1 MAKLL
6 GPAFRRGQST
16 AATLRLL
23 SGPGRSSLRIVE
35 SIAFSPPALV
45 ATVYLGAADRSTRYL
60 GPSTD
65 ATRYLGAKALFA

>member
-6 GPAFRRGQST
+6 GPAFRRGTSI
-16 AATLRLL
+16 AATLLLL
-23 SGPGRSSLRIVE
+23 SGPSRSSLRIVE
-35 SIAFSPPALV
+35 SIAFSPLATV
-45 ATVYLGAADRSTRYL
+45 ETVYLGSAGRSTRYL